1 MNFSFSVF
9 EHFQE
14 MKVVLKK
21 VLLSLDLAN
30 CFVLFRGLTEKPKS
44 SSLVVSLHNSKPN

>member
-9 EHFQE
+9 VHFQA

-21 VLLSLDLAN
+21 VLVSFDLAN
-30 CFVLFRGLTEKPKS
+30 CFVLFNGLTEKLKS